1 MGALHDRSF
10 AFETPTK
17 LEDIKDWSLGT
28 RNIDLSFPS
37 HSSKGILSRNEKE
50 GLIELYSRLYSV
62 QSSSVEIP
70 SSYVKY
76 REVTLNGKLI
86 GTRNSRSKNSSIV
99 MSAWVVPLLLKEKN
113 TTSPAPSLKERPVCI
128 EFFIKHTVHIQ
139 QKSLAHILFSA
150 SWFKEHSRQT
160 SFGSPITVWESDI
173 FESSIVSSLIPIQ
186 FIKSRTV
193 SLIDTLDDSLGQA
206 MFVIPIIDF

>member
-1 MGALHDRSF
+1 MEDFSPVFANRRVVGALHDRSF

-70 SSYVKY
+70 SSYVRFTY
-76 REVTLNGKLI
+76 YCLGK
-86 GTRNSRSKNSSIV
+86 
-99 MSAWVVPLLLKEKN
+99 
-113 TTSPAPSLKERPVCI
+113 
-128 EFFIKHTVHIQ
+128 
-139 QKSLAHILFSA
+139 
-150 SWFKEHSRQT
+150 
-160 SFGSPITVWESDI
+160 
-173 FESSIVSSLIPIQ
+173 
-186 FIKSRTV
+186 
-193 SLIDTLDDSLGQA
+193 
-206 MFVIPIIDF
+206 